1 MVATETGV
9 KAVRCARPRGR
20 WVPALVLSAIASA
33 ALAPAVR
40 GATLPEDR
48 ADLMYHRYKGG
59 GLTVDGPAV
68 LVRQSMSDKVSV
80 WGSYYVDAVTSA
92 SVDVMTTASPY
103 EERRDEWSAG
113 TDFVVDDTSM
123 GFSYTK
129 SDEDDYAARTA
140 RFGISQSFF
149 GDLTTVGI
157 TYSRGWDTVMKR
169 GDETFE
175 KAVDHRT
182 YRVDVSQVLTRSFVV
197 SLNYEAVSDEGF
209 LNNPYRSVRFAD
221 SSAGRGFSFER
232 ELYPHTRTS
241 DALALRTKYYLPY
254 RAALGAEYRHY
265 QDTFGVV
272 SNDVSIDYS
281 HPLESGWLFEARYRY
296 YKQDA
301 ADFYSDLF
309 PRANAQ
315 NFLARDKELSTFDSH
330 TLGLGVSYDFAKG
343 RLPWVDS
350 GRLSVQADF
359 MRISYDDF
367 RDVTRGGT
375 AGAEP
380 LYELDAVILRAF
392 GAVFF

>member
-1 MVATETGV
+1 MVATRLLRGL
-9 KAVRCARPRGR
+9 AARAACLLVMPLF
-20 WVPALVLSAIASA
+20 VMPAL
-33 ALAPAVR
+33 

-48 ADLMYHRYKGG
+48 ADVMYHRYTGG
-59 GLTVDGPAV
+59 GLTVDGPSV
-68 LVRQSMSDKVSV
+68 LVRQSMLDKVSV
-80 WGSYYVDAVTSA
+80 WGNYYVDMVTSA

-103 EERRDEWSAG
+103 QERRQEWSAG
-113 TDFVVDDTSM
+113 SDFVFADTSM
-123 GFSYTK
+123 GLSFTK
-129 SDEDDYAARTA
+129 SDEADYAARTA

-157 TYSRGWDTVMKR
+157 AYSRGWDTVMKQ
-169 GDETFE
+169 GDDSFE
-175 KAVDHRT
+175 KDVDHRS
-182 YRVDVSQVLTRSFVV
+182 YRIDVSQVLTRSLLM

-221 SSAGRGFSFER
+221 SRAGRGFSFER
-232 ELYPHTRTS
+232 EVYPHTRTS
-241 DALALRTKYYLPY
+241 DAIALRGKYYLPY

-265 QDTFGVV
+265 QDTFGIVA
-272 SNDVSIDYS
+272 NDASIEYT
-281 HPLESGWLFEARYRY
+281 HPLASGWLFEARYCS
-296 YKQDA
+296 YKHAA

-343 RLPWVDS
+343 RLPWVDG

-367 RDVTRGGT
+367 RDVTRGGA

-380 LYELDAVILRAF
+380 LYQLDAVILRAF
-392 GAVFF
+392 GSVFF